1 MAPAV
6 PHVVPGEVV
15 AVTGTPNLWIT
26 DSQGM
31 IHFASDPHALA
42 DRSVD
47 WSNQA
52 DLSDDL
58 VAALP
63 HGDPWL
69 STALVKIGDSIY
81 LPQWDANASTPT
93 LRHIQSTDDLAQLG
107 INASNYGQFVLDPST
122 WQQRYNVSL
131 DRVEFDGDFNLTP
144 PAPDPSSDASS
155 SDTSSGSDTSTS
167 STPADIAA

>member
-15 AVTGTPNLWIT
+15 TVTGTPNLWIT
-26 DSQGM
+26 DSQGI
-31 IHFASDPHALA
+31 IHFASDPRALA

-69 STALVKIGDSIY
+69 SAALVKIGDSIY
-81 LPQWDANASTPT
+81 LPQWDANASAPT
-93 LRHIQSTDDLAQLG
+93 LRHIQSPDDLAQLG
-107 INASNYGQFVLDPST
+107 INASNYAQFVLDPSA

-131 DRVEFDGDFNLTP
+131 DRVEFSGDFNLMP
-144 PAPDPSSDASS
+144 PAPDPTSDISS
-155 SDTSSGSDTSTS
+155 SDNSSGGDTATS